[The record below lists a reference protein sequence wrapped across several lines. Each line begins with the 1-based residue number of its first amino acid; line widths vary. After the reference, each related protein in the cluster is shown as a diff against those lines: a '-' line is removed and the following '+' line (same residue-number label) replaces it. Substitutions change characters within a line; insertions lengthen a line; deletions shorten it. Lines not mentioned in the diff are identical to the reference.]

1 VSELLRAAPSLR
13 CSSSQR
19 YTCSLTTRS
28 GAWLFFALGV
38 LELVIATV
46 AWRGGS
52 PLALDPPAAYG
63 WIIVTLIAESHA

>member
-1 VSELLRAAPSLR
+1 
-13 CSSSQR
+13 
-19 YTCSLTTRS
+19 
-28 GAWLFFALGV
+28 V